1 MDLSDEQKM
10 IQETASKIAQQEL
23 APKAADVDRAQNF
36 PRDGLQKLAEAG
48 FLGITVPDVLGGGG
62 SDTLS
67 FVLVTEAIAKACAST
82 ALVFITHSVVAR
94 ALVVAGSDEQK
105 KRFLPELVAGK
116 KMAAFALTEP
126 ASGSNPFAIATKA
139 SKDGDD
145 FTVNGTKVFITKQ
158 TCIWLYCI
166 QIRLR
171 VQLICRSLLSK
182 KELPASPLVKRRT
195 IWDYEVLQ
203 MES

>member
-1 MDLSDEQKM
+1 MNLRDDQKM

-23 APKAADVDRAQNF
+23 APKSADVDRAQIF
-36 PRDGLQKLAEAG
+36 PRHGLQKLAQAG
-48 FLGITVPDVLGGGG
+48 FLGITVPEALGGEG

-67 FVLVTEAIAKACAST
+67 FALVTEAVAGACAST

-116 KMAAFALTEP
+116 KMAAFAATEP

-139 SKDGDD
+139 VSDD
-145 FTVNGTKVFITKQ
+145 LHGR
-158 TCIWLYCI
+158 
-166 QIRLR
+166 RLGWYLATR
-171 VQLICRSLLSK
+171 VPSQRQDH
-182 KELPASPLVKRRT
+182 PHDV
-195 IWDYEVLQ
+195 
-203 MES
+203 